1 MKRLVKILKIT
12 SIALLSLIVLSA
24 IVYFLGPVPPKPPF
38 NKPNFTPAASLTE
51 LEASIKASEEA
62 VPNLKTNN
70 AAHIIWADSL
80 KKDKTKIAFLYLHG
94 FGASHKEGSPVDEN
108 IAKTFG
114 CNMFLARLSEHGKDD
129 GEANLLNFNAED
141 YYQSAEKSLHIAQQ
155 LGDSVVVIGTSGG
168 GAMGLFLTSRHP
180 EIKGLITYSPAVR
193 LFRKDAQLMAGPW
206 GLQIAH
212 LVTGKLHN
220 EWNFKH
226 PKQKFFWTNHQRFE
240 GIVQFATFQKYT
252 MIPETFNKIKCPFF
266 MGYYYENE
274 EKQDNT
280 VSVAAMKEMYAQ
292 LSTPQYQKREICFPN
307 THSHVITSDLTSDDW
322 KSVETESV
330 KFIQEILGVTPV
342 SIIVNKN

>member
-1 MKRLVKILKIT
+1 MKRLIKILKIG
-12 SIALLSLIVLSA
+12 SISLLSLLLLLV
-24 IVYFLGPVPPKPPF
+24 IVYFLGPIPPKPHF
-38 NKPNFTPAASLTE
+38 NKPNFTAAASLTE
-51 LEASIKASEEA
+51 LEASISTSEQA
-62 VPNLKTNN
+62 IPNLKSEN
-70 AAHIIWADSL
+70 AAQIIWADSL
-80 KKDKTKIAFLYLHG
+80 KKGKTKIAFLYLHG

-114 CNMFLARLSEHGKDD
+114 CNMFLARLAEHGKDD
-129 GEANLLNFNAED
+129 GDANLLNFNAED
-141 YYQSAEKSLHIAQQ
+141 YYQSAEKALHIAQQ
-155 LGDSVVVIGTSGG
+155 LGDSVVIIGTSGG

-206 GLQIAH
+206 GLEIAH
-212 LVTGKLHN
+212 FVTGKLHN

-226 PKQKFFWTNHQRFE
+226 PRQKLFWTNHQRFE

-252 MIPETFNKIKCPFF
+252 MIPETFNQVKCPFF

-280 VSVAAMKEMYAQ
+280 VSVAAMKEMYTQ

-322 KSVETESV
+322 KSVEAESA
-330 KFIQEILGVTPV
+330 KFIQEILGMKPIL
-342 SIIVNKN
+342 IIKN